1 MERVVRCPH
10 CGSEDHC
17 FEEQQDGYS
26 SYMCF
31 SCGYMSDTRF
41 SEKNEEQI
49 EANQTIL
56 TNKIKH
62 FDEERGIWWFPSVI
76 NMGKLG
82 IIYPDGTEDEWNW
95 KFAKPIPIPE
105 SKREAL
111 NNYSEM
117 LDVDNAKSYD
127 KMDFF
132 SAVQDMGIVK
142 DLSKT
147 NEAN

>member
-1 MERVVRCPH
+1 
-10 CGSEDHC
+10 
-17 FEEQQDGYS
+17 
-26 SYMCF
+26 
-31 SCGYMSDTRF
+31 
-41 SEKNEEQI
+41 
-49 EANQTIL
+49 
-56 TNKIKH
+56 
-62 FDEERGIWWFPSVI
+62 
-76 NMGKLG
+76 MGKLG
-82 IIYPDGTEDEWNW
+82 IIYPDGTENEWNW